1 MKTLQTS
8 IIKKSSLEIILIVV
22 AITASILTIF
32 ISPANNSHNNA
43 IAQPDYFEQP
53 VKVNIDTTDY
63 VLGEYGVIV
72 KNLDTDDSISNFYT
86 NSEESSRYQTM
97 EGSISSHD
105 GDSLIACVKDMST
118 DEMACDKQTAFYD
131 DDTTEFFV
139 NMNTARYV
147 DSSED

>member
-1 MKTLQTS
+1 MKTPQTF
-8 IIKKSSLEIILIVV
+8 IIKAPSLEVVLVVVAMAASILIV
-22 AITASILTIF
+22 F

-53 VKVNIDTTDY
+53 VEVNIDTTDY

-72 KNLDTDDSISNFYT
+72 NNLDTGDSISNFYT
-86 NSEESSRYQTM
+86 NSGESSRYQTM

-105 GDSLIACVKDMST
+105 GDSLMACVKDMST

-131 DDTTEFFV
+131 DAKTAFFV
-139 NMNTARYV
+139 DMNDAR
-147 DSSED
+147 